1 MEKSQDQITKEQARA
16 LLRSAGLRATVPRV
30 AVLQLLAKT
39 TQPLSHTEVVQQL
52 LDGDWDPA
60 TIYRNLVKL
69 REAGI
74 ALVVSRVDGVDRYVF
89 STSDKDAHRH
99 AHFSCEYCGI
109 VECLPDYIT
118 SAISLEGRWARSIEQ
133 AMIQIRGVCPDCL
146 AS

>member
-1 MEKSQDQITKEQARA
+1 MRKPKDQITKEKARGV
-16 LLRSAGLRATVPRV
+16 LRSAGLRATAPRI
-30 AVLQLLAKT
+30 AVLQVLART
-39 TQPLSHTEVVQQL
+39 ERPVSHTEVAKQL
-52 LDGDWDPA
+52 QSNDWDPA

-74 ALVVSRVDGVDRYVF
+74 APVVSRVDGVDRYAF
-89 STSDKDAHRH
+89 SISDEDSHRH

-109 VECLPDYIT
+109 VACLPDSVT

-146 AS
+146 AI